1 MEWVVILTAHF
12 NFIADSYQKGDI
24 MLSIIVNWIYMG
36 ILVFI
41 VGIALMQGYTVLMK
55 KVDKKDRE
63 LDYGIGHVLFAGIL
77 GTTVYSQLFSIF
89 WRVNIEANIG
99 LMVMVLLYA
108 LWQRKYITKMF
119 HSWNEGYIFLGKW
132 KMVIP
137 VLIGIAIIAFA
148 LSGAGPAKL
157 IDTDWYHAQT
167 IRWIEEYGCVKG
179 VANLFYALG
188 FNNAQHYFDALFSM
202 VWVFGQ
208 SLKATG
214 GFFGLVIFIH
224 GLLRVVQ
231 WNKHDIHIAD
241 MLAVWEI
248 AYSIIVTAF
257 FADPYVDTLPN
268 ILVLFIMTEWI
279 ALLEEKREDTVWFGF
294 YCLLAVYAVVCK
306 TSVAMIVLLTVYA
319 VYLLIKQKK
328 AIQILLYLGIGL
340 VIALPFLITNVLT
353 SGYLIYLLSAIDI
366 FDVKW
371 KIDPAVLQYS
381 VDNMVAFARMPGAP
395 MEEAL
400 NCGLAWVPGWFA
412 AESISH
418 QVLYIAIVLF
428 VIYDLIQVAAC
439 LVKKADLDFA
449 MLWPRI
455 CVYLGLVYWFFTI
468 PQVKYCWSFLIFAT
482 AVVPMYYFEKYRKK
496 NEKEKLSLK
505 RWILGKEY
513 PIIVKGIMALSLM
526 LLLLY
531 TGFYSLRTLGYMKDN
546 VLEHPVMQTDYENH
560 VFNTVEKNGHTFFTR
575 IDDGDIVCG
584 YYIFPYLD
592 NKEDLERLA
601 VGESLGEGFYFEDM
615 VK

>member
-1 MEWVVILTAHF
+1 
-12 NFIADSYQKGDI
+12 
-24 MLSIIVNWIYMG
+24 MLSILVNWVYMG
-36 ILVFI
+36 ILVL
-41 VGIALMQGYTVLMK
+41 VAGTALMQGYTTLMNK
-55 KVDKKDRE
+55 INRQGQEPVF
-63 LDYGIGHVLFAGIL
+63 GIGHVLFAGIL
-77 GTTVYSQLFSIF
+77 GTTLYAQIFSLFY
-89 WRVNIEANIG
+89 RVNIEANIV
-99 LMVMVLLYA
+99 LMVLLLAYA
-108 LWQRKYITKMF
+108 VWQRKYI
-119 HSWNEGYIFLGKW
+119 LQ
-132 KMVIP
+132 
-137 VLIGIAIIAFA
+137 VLILWKKEYSFSPKWNLTVYVLLGMAVIAFA

-224 GLLRVVQ
+224 GLLRVSA
-231 WNKHDIHIAD
+231 WKKHTCHIAD
-241 MLAVWEI
+241 MLAVWEM

-268 ILVLFIMTEWI
+268 ILVLFILTEWI
-279 ALLEEKREDTVWFGF
+279 ALIEEKKEDTVWFGF
-294 YCLLAVYAVVCK
+294 YCLLAVFATVCK
-306 TSVAMIVLLTVYA
+306 TSVAMVVLLTVYA
-319 VYLLIKQKK
+319 VYLLIRQKK
-328 AIQILLYLGIGL
+328 ALQIPMYLGIGFA
-340 VIALPFLITNVLT
+340 IALPYLITNVLT

-381 VDNMVAFARMPGAP
+381 VDNMVAFARMPGAS

-418 QVLYIAIVLF
+418 QILYLAIAGF
-428 VIYDLIQVAAC
+428 VI
-439 LVKKADLDFA
+439 ADLVLVSAALIKKKDGDFA
-449 MLWPRI
+449 MLWTRI

-468 PQVKYCWSFLIFAT
+468 PQVKYCWSFLIFVV
-482 AVVPMYYFEKYRKK
+482 AVVPMYYWEKHRMKLQD
-496 NEKEKLSLK
+496 ETVSVKEMLF
-505 RWILGKEY
+505 GKTY
-513 PIIVKGIMALSLM
+513 PLLFRGAMAVSLM

-531 TGFYSLRTLGYMKDN
+531 TGFYSLRTLGYMKEN
-546 VLEHPVMQTDYENH
+546 VLAYPLMQQDYENH

-592 NKEDLERLA
+592 NKGDLERLV
-601 VGESLGEGFYFEDM
+601 VGESLGEGFSFEDM
-615 VK
+615 E